1 MLVSALP
8 PAGADHEATRQDTYR
23 RRRCVGV
30 LGLVGGLVAAGLAA
44 GPVRITVDGADMT
57 VHFSL
62 PDKVLAVHGDVRVP
76 LAGIRKISVVNQPC
90 AFLRGWYDR
99 GARIP
104 NMLA

>member
-1 MLVSALP
+1 MVCDGRDMAALTGESDP
-8 PAGADHEATRQDTYR
+8 QRVLRAQGADHEAPRQDTYR
-23 RRRCVGV
+23 HRRCVGV

-76 LAGIRKISVVNQPC
+76 LASIRKISVVNQP
-90 AFLRGWYDR
+90 
-99 GARIP
+99 
-104 NMLA
+104 